1 MKETRKKRLLTNV
14 TKKNKLGSGREGTVY
29 NAINAKGTHYALKE
43 GKLGKEEVEFA
54 TTVAAKYPTHFMTLY
69 DSAEGSALWSKVD
82 CTLQTIHPSNKIL
95 YDLYIQIFYILTILQ
110 KERWTH
116 NDFHPGNIG
125 LVMTK
130 RKYIKINGTML
141 PTHDYLVQAIDY
153 GSVRKGF
160 RPIRD
165 VYKLFSVVKEN
176 DIDTDVYRIKKV
188 KLDHDIRKK
197 IEKYLPVSYDS
208 EWIHKDCMLLLLHL
222 LFPKE
227 FKKLYPALS
236 ISNYLPKFA
245 MLYIIQHMEYPD
257 VCLEYLLKNR
267 QNV

>member
-1 MKETRKKRLLTNV
+1 MKETRKKRLLRNV

-43 GKLGKEEVEFA
+43 GTLGKEEVEFA

-69 DSAEGSALWSKVD
+69 DSAEGVALWSKVD
-82 CTLQTIHPSNKIL
+82 CTLNTIHPSKEVL
-95 YDLYIQIFYILTILQ
+95 YDLYIQIFHILAILQ
-110 KERWTH
+110 KETWTH

-125 LVMTK
+125 LVRTK
-130 RKYIKINGTML
+130 QKKIEINGTML
-141 PTHDYLVQAIDY
+141 PTHDYIVQAIDY

-160 RPIRD
+160 RTLRD
-165 VYKLFSVVKEN
+165 VYKLVSVVKEN
-176 DIDTDVYRIKKV
+176 GIDTDLYKIKKV

-197 IEKYLPVSYDS
+197 IEHYLPTGSN
-208 EWIHKDCMLLLLHL
+208 WIQDDCSVLLLQL
-222 LFPKE
+222 LFPTL
-227 FKKLYPALS
+227 FKKLYPTLS
-236 ISNYLPKFA
+236 ISNPLPKSA

>member
-29 NAINAKGTHYALKE
+29 NAINAKGIHYALKE
-43 GKLGKEEVEFA
+43 GKLGKEELEFA

-69 DSAEGSALWSKVD
+69 DSAEGVALWSKVD
-82 CTLQTIHPSNKIL
+82 CTLNTIHPSKEVL
-95 YDLYIQIFYILTILQ
+95 YDLYIQIFHILAILQ
-110 KERWTH
+110 KETWTH

-125 LVMTK
+125 LVATK
-130 RKYIKINGTML
+130 QKKIEINGTML
-141 PTHDYLVQAIDY
+141 PTHGYIVHAIDY

-160 RPIRD
+160 RTLRD

-176 DIDTDVYRIKKV
+176 DIDIDLYQVKKV
-188 KLDHDIRKK
+188 KLEKYIRTK
-197 IEKYLPVSYDS
+197 IETYLPTSYDFT
-208 EWIHKDCMLLLLHL
+208 WYRKDCAVLLLQL